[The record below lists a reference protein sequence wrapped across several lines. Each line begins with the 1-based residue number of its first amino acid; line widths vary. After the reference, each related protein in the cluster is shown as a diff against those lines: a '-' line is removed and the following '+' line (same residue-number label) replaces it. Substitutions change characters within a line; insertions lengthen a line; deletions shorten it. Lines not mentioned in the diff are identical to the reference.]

1 MLNNT
6 LRRSF
11 SSVCKTGLKSNFTV
25 ILGSQWGDEGKG
37 KLVDILAKD
46 YDLCA
51 RFNGGANAGH
61 TIVVDK
67 VKYALHLLPCG
78 IMYPQCQNLLGNGV
92 VVNIPGMFGELKQLD
107 DNGIDYMGRLK
118 ISTRAH
124 LVSKIQ
130 MEADGMDEERRLK

>member
-1 MLNNT
+1 MFNQQI
-6 LRRSF
+6 RRSF
-11 SSVCKTGLKSNFTV
+11 STPCKTGLNSQFAV

-46 YDLCA
+46 FDLCA

-92 VVNIPGMFGELKQLD
+92 VVNIPGMFGELK
-107 DNGIDYMGRLK
+107 
-118 ISTRAH
+118 
-124 LVSKIQ
+124 
-130 MEADGMDEERRLK
+130 